1 MKWIVLFS
9 IICNIYVVFH
19 HDVVQSFLY
28 NKNDDNSSKIITVTN
43 IITEKKLEVKDDLKP
58 FKSGIKPKLHQKP
71 KQVTPKEVKHF
82 LSTNKNSNA
91 DLLSEIVRIEDNT
104 EPEYNIKVKVRTID
118 SFDMTNMEVIDLTS
132 SIENNKLNR
141 EATSLTKVSEGTT
154 QTVDASVSIGSTDE
168 SDNGELKKIT
178 ELAISTPT
186 IGVSEIIH
194 SENTSVS
201 AASIGEQDKG
211 VLKKYA
217 ELVTPTSSISE
228 TTQVSGSSISDKT
241 VNDVEHQV
249 AVKTNLENKVISDAE
264 SQIKELSEANADED
278 DKKIKQYEKS
288 LTINRNFE
296 MALQY
301 NMNGNHTKAIPLY
314 LNILEVDPNHKEAN
328 YNLALT
334 KIELNDLKEGCKLL
348 QKSYNLGI
356 NQAKEMIDQHCRW

>member
-1 MKWIVLFS
+1 
-9 IICNIYVVFH
+9 
-19 HDVVQSFLY
+19 
-28 NKNDDNSSKIITVTN
+28 
-43 IITEKKLEVKDDLKP
+43 
-58 FKSGIKPKLHQKP
+58 
-71 KQVTPKEVKHF
+71 
-82 LSTNKNSNA
+82 
-91 DLLSEIVRIEDNT
+91 
-104 EPEYNIKVKVRTID
+104 
-118 SFDMTNMEVIDLTS
+118 MTNMEVIDLTS
-132 SIENNKLNR
+132 SMENNKLNR

-194 SENTSVS
+194 SENTS
-201 AASIGEQDKG
+201 ASDASLEKPDKG
-211 VLKKYA
+211 VLKKDA